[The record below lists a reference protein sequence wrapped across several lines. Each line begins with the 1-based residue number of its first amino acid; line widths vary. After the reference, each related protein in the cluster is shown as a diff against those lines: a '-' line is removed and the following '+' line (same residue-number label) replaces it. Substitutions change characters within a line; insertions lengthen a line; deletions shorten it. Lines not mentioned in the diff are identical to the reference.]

1 MPRRVQDIVPNTHRS
16 IRDIP
21 VERPVEIV
29 APIQPPKKKAGRP
42 VSMRKVDLEPE
53 KEEVVTTSSR
63 KKSLDIQDG
72 DQDEVPIKAVRPKK
86 RSGAR
91 KFLYI
96 VMGIVILVAIVGYIA
111 SVYFSR
117 ASFTIVPKVIPFT
130 VDSTYISQ
138 SIPGKGVLVY
148 EIATIKGDSTGT
160 VPATDGPKISTSA
173 KGKVTLY
180 NSYSAQSQRL
190 IAGTRLSD
198 DTGRV
203 YRLASSVVIPG
214 YTVSGSNTSPGTV
227 SVMITADQPGQSYN
241 VTKSDPVSDLK
252 IVAYKGSAKYDSIY
266 ARLATDLTGGFVGA
280 KKTISPATLAST
292 TADLQ
297 SKLVAGLL
305 TKLKSSVPEG
315 YVMYPKAYVSTFGA
329 PVIGGSDAKSATI
342 TLQGTVHGILF
353 KRSELV
359 SRVAGEEAVA
369 SFGSFAYETPGLESL
384 DFTIANA
391 KDFSPE
397 KKNTLIIK
405 LKGDAMLV
413 GSVPVDQ
420 IKQKL
425 AGLSLTETSTVLHSF
440 KPVIEFEKGSGSI
453 TPPWSNVP
461 TDLDRITVEVLT
473 K

>member
-315 YVMYPKAYVSTFGA
+315 VFAAHGA
-329 PVIGGSDAKSATI
+329 VFLRLHRADPGAGPGG
-342 TLQGTVHGILF
+342 
-353 KRSELV
+353 
-359 SRVAGEEAVA
+359 RVCEIR
-369 SFGSFAYETPGLESL
+369 F
-384 DFTIANA
+384 
-391 KDFSPE
+391 
-397 KKNTLIIK
+397 
-405 LKGDAMLV
+405 
-413 GSVPVDQ
+413 
-420 IKQKL
+420 
-425 AGLSLTETSTVLHSF
+425 
-440 KPVIEFEKGSGSI
+440 
-453 TPPWSNVP
+453 
-461 TDLDRITVEVLT
+461 
-473 K
+473 